1 MRDQNLGYFK
11 AFLHN
16 PTGRSIEQL
25 RDVPT
30 LLSQSAANYQV
41 RIGRLFLSNSAG
53 ERCHQR
59 DIEYLVVCDF
69 DGIPISGPSGPL
81 TLRAT
86 QSEKKSRPRNSFS
99 DISSHKIILPEAVKT
114 FECAGFHA
122 LDNPKSSKIEFH
134 PINEANS
141 RLANYYECE
150 TGSMRATVAFDSVG
164 NPILVGIVG
173 SRYTVLQNEQVAGD
187 ALAFTSSSDSEFE
200 FCASRAIAFGTP
212 SKFAVAMQILE
223 PERKIESQI
232 HLQQRLVLVHSHDT
246 TIAYNHVWTIEGT
259 IPGSQEPTILGIHKV
274 SIKHTKNIAERAAL
288 INETIGTSQEQYKLF
303 VDEMNLLRSIEIN
316 QNNDLSSYFELIT
329 KNDKKKI
336 EHWLTQRYR
345 KKYLEDIAPILGFNL
360 WSLYLAVAFTDG
372 VYWDLKLSSSGLPS
386 LIDMPESFKTRRNAR
401 ANWIEYAV
409 EQS

>member
-1 MRDQNLGYFK
+1 MRNQNLGFFQ

-16 PTGRSIEQL
+16 ATARSIDQL
-25 RDVPT
+25 RDAQD
-30 LLSQSAANYQV
+30 LLTQSGADYQV
-41 RIGRLFLSNSAG
+41 RIGRLFLSDSAG
-53 ERCHQR
+53 ERCHQL
-59 DIEYLVVCDF
+59 DTEYLVICDI

-86 QSEKKSRPRNSFS
+86 RSENKSRPRNSYRE
-99 DISSHKIILPEAVKT
+99 ISSGKIALPEAVKT
-114 FECAGFHA
+114 FESAGFHA
-122 LDNPKSSKIEFH
+122 LDYPKSSKIEFH

-141 RLANYYECE
+141 RLASYYECE
-150 TGSMRATVAFDSVG
+150 TGSTRATVAFDSDG
-164 NPILVGIVG
+164 NPIVVGIVG

-200 FCASRAIAFGTP
+200 FCASRAIVFGTP
-212 SKFAVAMQILE
+212 SQFTIAMEILE
-223 PERKIESQI
+223 PEHQTENGIQ
-232 HLQQRLVLVHSHDT
+232 LQQRLVLVHSHDT

-259 IPGSQEPTILGIHKV
+259 IPGSEEPTILGIHKV

-401 ANWIEYAV
+401 ANWIEFAV
-409 EQS
+409 KQS